1 MLKLGIIGAPR
12 SGKTTIYNAV
22 AAADADVDAY
32 MAPDEIRRTVVKIPD
47 PRLEQLNDFF
57 KPPKKIYAEIEYVD
71 FPALTSDAAEA
82 AALPPAIREL
92 DAVIAVLREFGENP
106 DPARDAK
113 ALTEELILADQVVL
127 EKRLERLHKE
137 VSSGRIENKAEYE
150 TLLRCQEAIEKE
162 VPIRTL
168 EFSATER
175 KLIGGYKFLSG
186 MPLLAVINAPDDGSA
201 REPAEWETLLNLGPR
216 TSVHV
221 IRGKME
227 CELNDLPADDR
238 AAFMADLGLEK
249 SALDGM
255 ISASYSLLGLI
266 TFFTGASEKEV
277 HAWPIEQG
285 FTAPQAAGTI
295 HSDFERGFIRA
306 EVFPLDQLLSL
317 GSVAATRKAGKAR
330 LEGKEYIVTDGD
342 YILFRFNV

>member
-1 MLKLGIIGAPR
+1 MLKLGIIGPPR

-22 AAADADVDAY
+22 AATHADVDAY

-47 PRLEQLNDFF
+47 PRLEQLDDLF

-71 FPALTSDAAEA
+71 FPALTGDKTEVAT
-82 AALPPAIREL
+82 LPPALREL

-106 DPARDAK
+106 DPVRDAR

-137 VSSGRIENKAEYE
+137 VASGRTENQTEYE
-150 TLLRCQEAIEKE
+150 TLVRCREAIEKE
-162 VPIRTL
+162 QPIRTL
-168 EFSATER
+168 EFTPAER

-201 REPAEWETLLNLGPR
+201 HDSAEWTKLLNLGPR

-221 IRGKME
+221 IRGKLE
-227 CELNDLPADDR
+227 EELNDLPESDR
-238 AAFMADLGLEK
+238 AAFMADLGLET

-277 HAWPIEQG
+277 HAWPIERG

-330 LEGKEYIVTDGD
+330 LEGKEYLVTDGD

>member
-1 MLKLGIIGAPR
+1 MLKLGIIGQPR

-22 AAADADVDAY
+22 AAVHADVDAY

-47 PRLEQLNDFF
+47 ARLEQLHDLF
-57 KPPKKIYAEIEYVD
+57 KPPKKVYAEIEYVD
-71 FPALTSDAAEA
+71 FPALTGDAAEM
-82 AALPPAIREL
+82 AALPPAAREL
-92 DAVIAVLREFGENP
+92 DALILVLREFGENA
-106 DPARDAK
+106 DPIREAR
-113 ALTEELILADQVVL
+113 ALSDELILADQAVL

-137 VSSGRIENKAEYE
+137 VTSGRTENQTEYE
-150 TLLRCQEAIEKE
+150 ILQRCREVIEKE
-162 VPIRTL
+162 QPIRTL
-168 EFSATER
+168 EFTATER

-186 MPLLAVINAPDDGSA
+186 MPLLAVVNAPDDGSA
-201 REPAEWETLLNLGPR
+201 HEAAEWETLLNLGPR

-221 IRGKME
+221 IRGKLE
-227 CELNDLPADDR
+227 EELNDLPEEDR
-238 AAFMADLGLEK
+238 APFMADLGLET

-255 ISASYSLLGLI
+255 ISASYSLMGLI

-277 HAWPIEQG
+277 RAWPVERG
-285 FTAPQAAGTI
+285 TTAPQAAGTI

-330 LEGKEYIVTDGD
+330 LEGKDYIVTDGD